1 MTPPTAGINTQD
13 YTLNPPVE
21 LSPRYWVPL
30 VFVGGAVPLLLWQ
43 PIAAIVVSLFGLFLL
58 YQAISLR
65 LRFTETALNIYRG
78 ETQIRTFPYKDWQT
92 WQIFWLPIPILFYF
106 REVKSIHFLP
116 MLFEARKLQAC
127 LEKFVPRS
135 F

>member
-30 VFVGGAVPLLLWQ
+30 AFVAGAVPLLLWQ

-78 ETQIRTFPYKDWQT
+78 DTQIRTFPYKDWQT
-92 WQIFWLPIPILFYF
+92 WQIFWLPVPILFYF

-127 LEKFVPRS
+127 LEKFVGNKG
-135 F
+135 